1 MTFFVAE
8 FHAEI
13 KITVQINR
21 YSKLKYMSF
30 SRKNVVK
37 SKTMT

>member
-1 MTFFVAE
+1 MTLFVAE

-13 KITVQINR
+13 KIMLQINSGKN
-21 YSKLKYMSF
+21 SKTSF